1 MSMGIW
7 RDAVRF
13 ENNLNTWGIDGPN
26 IGVSPIQEKLE
37 TSPAAAAAQMAV
49 QCRRLKSSRPEYLAE
64 PVRRCRPRLR
74 DRDGHFGIP
83 GYNFFYRLRRRR
95 HEMLRGRHNVQS
107 PENRRIPSSETR
119 HVDSLLYRSRPVH
132 P

>member
-1 MSMGIW
+1 MGIW

-13 ENNLNTWGIDGPN
+13 ENNLNIWGIDGPN

-49 QCRRLKSSRPEYLAE
+49 QCRR
-64 PVRRCRPRLR
+64 

-95 HEMLRGRHNVQS
+95 HEMLRGHHNVQS